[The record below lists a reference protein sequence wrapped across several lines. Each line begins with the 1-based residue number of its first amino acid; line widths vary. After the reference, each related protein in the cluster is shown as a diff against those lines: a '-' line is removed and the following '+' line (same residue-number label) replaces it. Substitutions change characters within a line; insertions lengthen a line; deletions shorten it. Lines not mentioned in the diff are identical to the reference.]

1 MDPQEMVTQ
10 AQERFAKIRRDPEK
24 ALFSEYK
31 GVSPSGAVT
40 VWVDMMGKLVR
51 VHLAPNTMYEGGEP
65 WLTTE
70 IMAAHEAAK
79 RAAETLDFSMA
90 DLVQELDN
98 ALQLKQRVTAAP
110 EATPARERDS
120 GRHPDDDD
128 SFENRSHLR

>member
-1 MDPQEMVTQ
+1 MDPQEMVAQ

-31 GVSPSGAVT
+31 GVSPTGAVT

-98 ALQLKQRVTAAP
+98 ALQLKQRITAAP
-110 EATPARERDS
+110 ETATERTTARR
-120 GRHPDDDD
+120 PDDDD
-128 SFENRSHLR
+128 ESFENRSHLR

>member
-1 MDPQEMVTQ
+1 MDPQEMVAR

-31 GVSPSGAVT
+31 GVSPTGAVT

-51 VHLAPNTMYEGGEP
+51 VHLAPNTTYEGGEP
-65 WLTTE
+65 WLATE
-70 IMAAHEAAK
+70 IMAAHDAAK

-110 EATPARERDS
+110 EPVADQRPRAPR
-120 GRHPDDDD
+120 PDDDEW
-128 SFENRSHLR
+128 FENRSHLR

>member
-1 MDPQEMVTQ
+1 MDPQEMVAQ

-31 GVSPSGAVT
+31 GVSPTGAVT

-98 ALQLKQRVTAAP
+98 ALQLKQRVTATP
-110 EATPARERDS
+110 EPAAERTTT
-120 GRHPDDDD
+120 RRPDDDD
-128 SFENRSHLR
+128 ESFENRSHLR